1 MGRRKHEW
9 GPEFVGV
16 GAVGGPG
23 EDGAQQGAAVH
34 AAQSSFFIDK
44 LPVGGV
50 DDENRGFVGVRR
62 VAFFVAQR
70 VDGRHLG
77 SKWVVCCVLVYSYV
91 DLGFRRS
98 QPGQSN
104 LFVFAP
110 TSRREFGV
118 LSYKFGVWSC
128 IGALLAWPVSAAR
141 VQTRA

>member
-16 GAVGGPG
+16 GAERGAG

-34 AAQSSFFIDK
+34 AAQSAFFINK

-50 DDENRGFVGVRR
+50 DDADGTVTSVR

-77 SKWVVCCVLVYSYV
+77 SKWVVCCVLVYACT
-91 DLGFRRS
+91 
-98 QPGQSN
+98 P
-104 LFVFAP
+104 
-110 TSRREFGV
+110 E
-118 LSYKFGVWSC
+118 
-128 IGALLAWPVSAAR
+128 VSG
-141 VQTRA
+141 